1 MFLETSS
8 GVQAA
13 PGSGAW
19 ELDERKTKKSG
30 RPNKEWVYKRA
41 DPDARVK
48 SEMSAKNQKAKK
60 KKLLDRRGNAGQV
73 PPVFSEVATTLD
85 R

>member
-1 MFLETSS
+1 MFLKTSS

-48 SEMSAKNQKAKK
+48 SEMSAKNRGKK
-60 KKLLDRRGNAGQV
+60 EKNSLTGEATRDRSRQ
-73 PPVFSEVATTLD
+73 FSPK
-85 R
+85 